1 MLFGDALAHLVEGY
15 VEASQETEF
24 GVRGCQVVDGAK
36 AVLICDIGGL
46 DACFFAYFA
55 AYGSK
60 GVRVCCSCCNCYRCV
75 DVAFKEAADD
85 VVTTNVDVYAL
96 SFVEE
101 DVAVMRLQPP
111 AATVFAYTTLVDR
124 GVG

>member
-55 AYGSK
+55 ADGAK
-60 GVRVCCSCCNCYRCV
+60 GAWLLGVSAVE
-75 DVAFKEAADD
+75 VAFEEAAND
-85 VVTTNVDVYAL
+85 VVAANVDIHSLPLVKQNIA
-96 SFVEE
+96 
-101 DVAVMRLQPP
+101 VAGL
-111 AATVFAYTTLVDR
+111 DD
-124 GVG
+124 